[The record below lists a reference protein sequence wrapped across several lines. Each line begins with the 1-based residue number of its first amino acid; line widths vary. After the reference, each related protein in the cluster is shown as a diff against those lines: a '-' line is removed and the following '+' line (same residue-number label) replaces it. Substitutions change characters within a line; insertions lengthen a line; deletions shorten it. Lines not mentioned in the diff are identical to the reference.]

1 MQRLAVGWLVLQS
14 TGSPFAVATVYA
26 FNFMPNLFLG
36 PIVGIVLDRVN
47 RKHLLMG
54 VHALGALT
62 CLTLAI
68 IVLTDRDETWLVLL
82 LAGVFGVSVSFNI
95 PTIPT
100 LVFDIVDTR
109 DALNANALRSMG
121 QRTMGIMGA
130 ASGGVLIGVVGVGG
144 TILVAG
150 VLLTLAMA
158 NTALMDYQRR
168 TVIAGTGSVIHQI
181 WEGFRYFGS
190 NGGIASLLVAAMVA
204 EAFGFGALSLL
215 PFFADEDFLD
225 VGSKGLGVM
234 NAAVGLGGGI
244 AGLMLAIFAR
254 QGRRGLIL
262 ALAFI
267 MYGVFIG
274 IFSRSDI
281 FLFSFA
287 ALLGF
292 GFAAGTFDMTL
303 VVLLQSNVPDQMR
316 GRVMGAW
323 TLAIGMGPVG
333 ALILGVLGEN
343 FGVRNALGVGS
354 LILLGSSL
362 SVAFLLPYVRRLP

>member
-1 MQRLAVGWLVLQS
+1 
-14 TGSPFAVATVYA
+14 
-26 FNFMPNLFLG
+26 
-36 PIVGIVLDRVN
+36 
-47 RKHLLMG
+47 
-54 VHALGALT
+54 
-62 CLTLAI
+62 
-68 IVLTDRDETWLVLL
+68 
-82 LAGVFGVSVSFNI
+82 
-95 PTIPT
+95 
-100 LVFDIVDTR
+100 
-109 DALNANALRSMG
+109 
-121 QRTMGIMGA
+121 
-130 ASGGVLIGVVGVGG
+130 
-144 TILVAG
+144 
-150 VLLTLAMA
+150 MA

-168 TVIAGTGSVIHQI
+168 TVIAGAGSVIHQI